1 MKRPL
6 EVNIGAMKKFRDYAD
21 QIIAYFREEKGLKLD
36 PEPEVKIDQTAHSR
50 FDPFVPTGHYDFTS
64 NTITLYASNRQ
75 CKDIL
80 RTLCHELIHVS
91 QYQKD
96 PAGYAAFD
104 KGGKINDNPVLR
116 KYEEEAYKKGSLY
129 FRDWTEGRDE

>member
-1 MKRPL
+1 
-6 EVNIGAMKKFRDYAD
+6 MKKFKDYAD
-21 QIIAYFREEKGLKLD
+21 EIVRFMREEKGLKLD
-36 PEPEVKIDQTAHSR
+36 PEPEIVIDSTAHGR

-64 NTITLYASNRQ
+64 NRITLYVSNRQ

-91 QYQKD
+91 QYQRD
-96 PAGYAAFD
+96 PEGYAAFD
-104 KGGKINDNPVLR
+104 KKGKVADNPILR
-116 KYEEEAYKKGSLY
+116 KYEKQAYELGNLY